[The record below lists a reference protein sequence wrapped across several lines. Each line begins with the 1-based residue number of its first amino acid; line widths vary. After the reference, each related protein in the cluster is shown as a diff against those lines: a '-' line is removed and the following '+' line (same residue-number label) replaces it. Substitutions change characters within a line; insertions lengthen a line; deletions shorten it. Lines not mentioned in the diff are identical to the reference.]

1 MSASDCCRRV
11 GSAWV
16 KGCRGVGSRRHFVAL
31 RNESDAQVRWIVP
44 SRGCKALRQCR
55 PQPERV

>member
-1 MSASDCCRRV
+1 M